1 MTFEIN
7 PPFLLKFFQ
16 AESFRM
22 HTEEA
27 TNDDMTEEDIGIDVR
42 DNAN

>member
-1 MTFEIN
+1 
-7 PPFLLKFFQ
+7 
-16 AESFRM
+16 M

-42 DNAN
+42 DTAN